1 MDTRPL
7 SLTLHKP
14 HLNLLRV
21 LIVLFFVGVTLCVA
35 LHPEWFSVERFRRWG
50 YLGAFMMALIGS
62 TTVILPI
69 PHLAFTFTMGS
80 VLTPWLIG
88 LCAGTGDALGEL
100 WGYLAG
106 YAVEDLFAEWKF
118 YPLVERWMRKNGEL
132 TVFLMG
138 VVPMPLFDLAG
149 IAGGAVGFPVWRFFL
164 ATWLGKTIKAVLF
177 AWGGF
182 YGLSWLAGL
191 LGLG

>member
-1 MDTRPL
+1 MNPKARL
-7 SLTLHKP
+7 K
-14 HLNLLRV
+14 LLRV
-21 LIVLFFVGVTLCVA
+21 LLVLVFVGVTGFVA
-35 LHPEWFSVERFRRWG
+35 LNPQAVSIVRFRGLG
-50 YLGAFMMALIGS
+50 YLGAFLMAFVGS

-80 VLTPWLIG
+80 LLTPWIIG

-106 YAVEDLFAEWKF
+106 YAVEDMVEGWKF
-118 YPLVERWMRKNGEL
+118 YPTIEGWMRERGEL

-149 IAGGAVGFPVWRFFL
+149 IAGGATGFPVWRFFL
-164 ATWLGKTIKAVLF
+164 ATWLGKTIKAIVF

-182 YGLSWLAGL
+182 YGLSWIANL